1 MIGGFASYADATF
14 ETLTALIRKELP
26 NLPKQEARVAQYL
39 LLNIDSL
46 SFETGKSIAQ
56 KARVS
61 EVTVGRVLRR
71 FGCDG
76 MREFKEL
83 LRQRYSISGS
93 LPDKKDDIAGRWRAS
108 LNAEVDAVRTVF
120 GQRESTMFEDAKDR
134 LATAEEVFVTG
145 FQTVRGLAED
155 TARRL
160 SLARSNVRYLSAHDD
175 MLSEWIGSPAPEKSC
190 LLMVDV
196 VPYAGEGQALATLAR
211 QQGRSVVLVTDEYCH
226 WANEVAH
233 ATIFAPSA
241 TGLFLE
247 STLGLNAAL
256 ALLVD
261 AVANATPEKSASR
274 LREWKGLTRQ
284 IKLF

>member
-1 MIGGFASYADATF
+1 MASGFASYPDATF
-14 ETLTALIRKELP
+14 ERLTATIRSEIP
-26 NLPKQEARVAQYL
+26 NLPKQEAKVAQFL
-39 LLNIDSL
+39 LLNLGSL

-76 MREFKEL
+76 MKELKEL
-83 LRQRYSISGS
+83 LRQRYSVSGTVAN
-93 LPDKKDDIAGRWRAS
+93 KKDDISARWRS
-108 LNAEVDAVRTVF
+108 TLNAELDAIRTVF
-120 GQRESTMFEDAKDR
+120 AQLDGQLFEEATRR
-134 LATAEEVFVTG
+134 LSSAEEVFVTG

-155 TARRL
+155 AARRL
-160 SLARSNVRYLSAHDD
+160 SLARSHVRYLSPHDG
-175 MLSEWIGSPAPEKSC
+175 MLAEWLSSPAPENSC

-196 VPYAGEGQALATLAR
+196 VPYAGEAQSLAQLAR
-211 QQGRSVVLVTDEYCH
+211 QQNRSVVLVTDEYCH

-233 ATIFAPSA
+233 ATLFAPSS

-247 STLGLNAAL
+247 STLGLNVAL
-256 ALLVD
+256 ALLIDGVARASPDD
-261 AVANATPEKSASR
+261 AQAR

-284 IKLF
+284 LKLF

>member
-1 MIGGFASYADATF
+1 MASGFASYPDATF
-14 ETLTALIRKELP
+14 ESLTATIRSELP
-26 NLPKQEARVAQYL
+26 KLPKQEAKVAQYL
-39 LLNIDSL
+39 LLNLESL

-76 MREFKEL
+76 MKELKEL
-83 LRQRYSISGS
+83 LRQRYSVSGS
-93 LPDKKDDIAGRWRAS
+93 LPEKKDDISGRWRTTM
-108 LNAEVDAVRTVF
+108 NAELDAIRTVF
-120 GQRESTMFEDAKDR
+120 GQMDGKPYEEAARR
-134 LATAEEVFVTG
+134 LSNADEVFVTG

-155 TARRL
+155 AARRL
-160 SLARSNVRYLSAHDD
+160 SLARSGVRYLSTHDG
-175 MLSEWIGSPAPEKSC
+175 MLAEWISSSDREKTC
-190 LLMVDV
+190 LLMIDV
-196 VPYAGEGQALATLAR
+196 VPYAGEGQSLAQLAR

-233 ATIFAPSA
+233 ATLFAPSA

-256 ALLVD
+256 ALLID
-261 AVANATPEKSASR
+261 AVARSSPDNAQAR
-274 LREWKGLTRQ
+274 LREWKGMTRQ
-284 IKLF
+284 LKLF